1 MRLKDKV
8 AVVTGGYS
16 GIGRGCVEA
25 LIDEGA
31 IVYAADRA
39 ASPFDAADPRVISVA
54 LDVSSSDQWAALAA
68 DIRKAHG
75 GLDLLVNNAGIGF
88 FEGIHDTS
96 LEAWNQVIAVDQTGV
111 MLGMQHC
118 LPLLRERRGNVIN
131 ISSIFGIIA
140 IPGMAAYHAAKGA
153 VTAMTRNAA
162 ISYADW
168 GVRVNTVHPGLID
181 TPSLR
186 TRGPEAVQGTLDAT
200 PLGIMGQPRD
210 IAMAVVYLG
219 SDEARFVTGASLVID
234 GGYTVQ

>member
-8 AVVTGGYS
+8 AVVTGAYS

-25 LIDEGA
+25 LIEEGSF
-31 IVYAADRA
+31 VYAADLTS
-39 ASPFDAADPRVISVA
+39 SPFDPANPRVTAVT
-54 LDVSSSDQWAALAA
+54 LDVSSPGQWAALAD
-68 DIRKAHG
+68 DIRQAHG

-162 ISYADW
+162 VSYAGW
-168 GVRVNTVHPGLID
+168 GVRVNTIHPGLID

-186 TRGPEAVQGTLDAT
+186 SRGPEAIQGTLDST
-200 PLGIMGQPRD
+200 PLGVMGIPRD

-219 SDEARFVTGASLVID
+219 SDEARFVTGASLVVD
-234 GGYTVQ
+234 GGYIVQ

>member
-8 AVVTGGYS
+8 AIVTGGHS
-16 GIGRGCVEA
+16 GIGRGCVET
-25 LIDEGA
+25 LIGEGA
-31 IVYAADRA
+31 IVYAADRTP
-39 ASPFDAADPRVISVA
+39 SPFGTDDPRLTSVA
-54 LDVSSSDQWAALAA
+54 LDVSRADEWASLAA
-68 DIRKAHG
+68 MVAAAHG

-111 MLGMQHC
+111 MLGMQAC
-118 LPLLRERRGNVIN
+118 LPLLRERRGNIVN
-131 ISSIFGIIA
+131 IASIFGIIA

-168 GVRVNTVHPGLID
+168 GVRVNAIHPGLID

-186 TRGPEAVQGTLDAT
+186 SRGPEAVQGTLDAT
-200 PLGIMGQPRD
+200 PLGVMGSPRD
-210 IAMAVVYLG
+210 VAMAVLYLG
-219 SDEARFVTGASLVID
+219 SDEARFVTGASLVVD